1 MVRIMPRMLWAV
13 LTVVSVTTISMK
25 ALVRKS
31 KAFPH
36 PRSPLGTTYPL
47 KVVA

>member
-1 MVRIMPRMLWAV
+1 MPRVPWAV
-13 LTVVSVTTISMK
+13 FIVVSVAAISMK

-31 KAFPH
+31 KAFLH